1 MASTMGVVREWYYE
15 LFLRKCSWSV
25 RIMRV
30 KYTSLTP
37 FIATKFKLFLL
48 AGRLRTRLTTI
59 LWNEERLVLFSGSMY
74 RSTDALIQLVQN
86 FVLTSSADLSVMCL
100 FQSGGHHSERGVVSA
115 SQLGLPDAVRH
126 LPPCPCGRRRRRRG
140 RAAPDRHVPT
150 LEYRGDP
157 PPPGATFPTVDVC
170 PVQSEEVRERFKL
183 ELDQLREGE
192 VLPGG
197 RESGGERKGV
207 VRENLCSIVVSNW
220 GELLG
225 SILASPP

>member
-140 RAAPDRHVPT
+140 RGGAGPPRADARVPRRPAAARSHLPHRGRVPGT
-150 LEYRGDP
+150 ERGGP
-157 PPPGATFPTVDVC
+157 RAVQAGAGPA
-170 PVQSEEVRERFKL
+170 QRR
-183 ELDQLREGE
+183 
-192 VLPGG
+192 
-197 RESGGERKGV
+197 
-207 VRENLCSIVVSNW
+207 
-220 GELLG
+220 
-225 SILASPP
+225 